1 MTHLIGKD
9 RVRLLFF
16 RGRHSPDR
24 DPPKETGGRC
34 VRCRRIWVPVG
45 KRCPAIGLRDAS
57 AAGVARAGRCQRGWC
72 NDAWREPP
80 VLVVPDL
87 RPWRSGG
94 LSLRRIVRVMLSL
107 NSVGISNLYCA
118 GARLLAF
125 GLARCSCGG
134 VAGIGL

>member
-1 MTHLIGKD
+1 MLIYSAV
-9 RVRLLFF
+9 VRD
-16 RGRHSPDR
+16 SPDR
-24 DPPKETGGRC
+24 DPPKN
-34 VRCRRIWVPVG
+34 RRPMRPLSPYLGPVG

-107 NSVGISNLYCA
+107 NSVGISNLYCG
-118 GARLLAF
+118 GARLPVF
-125 GLARCSCGG
+125 GLARSS
-134 VAGIGL
+134 